1 MAGPDSASDLQTERA
16 TRETELEEITRA
28 MTAGHLLPGGP
39 VVEVR
44 ETHAS
49 RVFLT
54 ASEVY
59 KLKKPVNL
67 GFLDYSTLSRRRN
80 MCEQEVSLNR
90 RLAPD
95 VYLGV
100 ERLTR
105 SRGGELRL
113 NERGRAVDYLVHMRR
128 LPDERSLNS
137 LLRSGGASQED
148 VRRVGATLGEFHMG
162 AEPAPSSLGLGTF
175 RRNATENLEQLDAF
189 WPARLPRKVLS
200 EIDTRFDELM
210 KQCWP
215 VVERRARSGRVRDG
229 HGDLRME
236 HVYLEGP
243 VQVIDCVEFSKR
255 YRASD
260 TALDLAFL
268 VMDMAANGYPEMVV
282 PLLEGYRDRTD
293 DGVSP
298 VLPLYSCYR
307 SLVRAKVAFILEAEG
322 DVPDEARAAARLEA
336 RLHLHYA
343 VRMLRNDGRPLLITV
358 GGLPGTGKTTLARA
372 LAVATGST
380 TRSADEIRKRLAGLS
395 SNVHPEEGINSGIYS
410 DDMNRRVYGALIDE
424 ADAALR
430 LGRNCILDATFRRT
444 DDLAAVKDLAERLGA
459 QLVTVRC
466 EAPEATVVERLQRRE
481 VTPDPWSDATVDTYR
496 AHRSE
501 SESASE
507 PSNDLAVSTTLPLI
521 EQVDLVLS
529 HLWE

>member
-293 DGVSP
+293 DG
-298 VLPLYSCYR
+298 R
-307 SLVRAKVAFILEAEG
+307 
-322 DVPDEARAAARLEA
+322 
-336 RLHLHYA
+336 
-343 VRMLRNDGRPLLITV
+343 
-358 GGLPGTGKTTLARA
+358 LARPA
-372 LAVATGST
+372 FVQLLSLA
-380 TRSADEIRKRLAGLS
+380 RSGKGCL
-395 SNVHPEEGINSGIYS
+395 HPRGG
-410 DDMNRRVYGALIDE
+410 
-424 ADAALR
+424 
-430 LGRNCILDATFRRT
+430 GRCPR
-444 DDLAAVKDLAERLGA
+444 
-459 QLVTVRC
+459 
-466 EAPEATVVERLQRRE
+466 
-481 VTPDPWSDATVDTYR
+481 
-496 AHRSE
+496 
-501 SESASE
+501 
-507 PSNDLAVSTTLPLI
+507 
-521 EQVDLVLS
+521 
-529 HLWE
+529 